1 VVLTNS
7 PLEEQ
12 QRVGDFCHCNGI
24 KLVIADT
31 RGLFGQLFC
40 DFGEEMLV
48 IDTNGEQ
55 PLSAMIS
62 MITKVSTL
70 DPCALDPCALDPCAL
85 DPCALDPCALD
96 PCALDPCALSAVI
109 TQAGILLDRSHLVGV
124 LVSHYHSSR
133 FSMLC

>member
-1 VVLTNS
+1 MVLTNS

-12 QRVGDFCHCNGI
+12 QRVGDFCHSNGI

-62 MITKVSTL
+62 MITKVS
-70 DPCALDPCALDPCAL
+70 ALDPYALDPT
-85 DPCALDPCALD
+85 
-96 PCALDPCALSAVI
+96 AVI
-109 TQAGILLDRSHLVGV
+109 TQAGILLDRSYLVGV
-124 LVSHYHSSR
+124 HVSDYHSSR